1 MRFEDQVVFGV
12 EDVAQLDGG
21 TAVVIDDVEVIELD
35 AGLHHQ
41 RDDARPHV
49 IQTYLGEG
57 RTVGGNRSPGPVR
70 RCRGE
75 TTQRLE
81 RATRY
86 RNLGADDVH
95 RAVSATAAGGV
106 LGHLQQPCTAARH
119 DVVGKDGRV
128 VRARHAAVQVDFGV
142 SRLDI

>member
-21 TAVVIDDVEVIELD
+21 IAVVIDDVEVIEVIELD

-49 IQTYLGEG
+49 IQAYLGEG

-86 RNLGADDVH
+86 RNLGADDVR
-95 RAVSATAAGGV
+95 RAVSAA
-106 LGHLQQPCTAARH
+106 
-119 DVVGKDGRV
+119 
-128 VRARHAAVQVDFGV
+128 
-142 SRLDI
+142 